1 MKTALATALLL
12 LALPAFG
19 QHESIRRLDL
29 TPSGDASIGYV
40 YDPVITP
47 DAEYVLF
54 RGTATDLTLTPPV
67 QAAPG
72 LPAGAESFLYRC
84 DVRLHQFAQVNLGSQ
99 GQALRPVLS
108 SLVPGWRTAMSADG
122 NLVVW
127 TSVDDDPG
135 LGDNNGRL
143 DVYLRDV
150 AAGTTELISGVNGAS
165 TAGASSTASI
175 SDDGRFVSFLSGSDA
190 IVPGL
195 SGGLQSG
202 TSVSRR
208 AYLHDRLLGTTTLIS
223 EFNGGINVDEGVY
236 DAVLAP
242 EGDKLVYTAVKG
254 PLSLGYS
261 STLPAT
267 LYVVDLA
274 LNTRQSFGVY
284 MYASFLGVSSHAERI
299 SFMTFSS
306 LDPKDLGAGRDAYV
320 LETSTGSHRLVTS
333 KTGGGT
339 VNDNFLTPSISAD
352 GRYVQF
358 RTLNG
363 PAFFPG
369 KAMGKTQVLMKDID
383 TDLTVMNST
392 STKGAPGLSVSNLDG
407 VWTGPG
413 RALNSNGDALVF
425 ASSYDN
431 LPGNNVGGE
440 SSLYLY
446 ERWFGSRNLE
456 ITNMHVNQTAEI
468 SMTGG
473 TPAGAALFGL
483 STTGQGPFASY
494 WGPIDL
500 SGPVFTMTA
509 TFDANGVARLQFP
522 MGPSLGGTTVFAKGL
537 DLVSLRPSTSFFG
550 VVR

>member
-1 MKTALATALLL
+1 MKFALSTALIL
-12 LALPAFG
+12 LAVPASA

-29 TPSGDASIGYV
+29 TPSGEASLGYV

-67 QAAPG
+67 LAMPA
-72 LPAGAESFLYRC
+72 LPAGAESLLYRC
-84 DVRLHQFAQVNLGSQ
+84 DVRLRQFEQVNLGSQ
-99 GQALRPVLS
+99 GQALRPVVS
-108 SLVPGWRTAMSADG
+108 SIVPGWRTAVSADG

-165 TAGASSTASI
+165 TVGASSTASI
-175 SDDGRFVSFLSGSDA
+175 SDDGRYVTFLSGSDQ

-195 SGGLQSG
+195 SGGIQSG

-261 STLPAT
+261 TPLPAM
-267 LYVVDLA
+267 LHVVDLA
-274 LNTRQSFGVY
+274 SNTRQSFGAY
-284 MYASFLGVSSHAERI
+284 MSASFLGVSSHAERV
-299 SFMTFSS
+299 SFLTFSPLAPQDVS
-306 LDPKDLGAGRDAYV
+306 GGRDAYV
-320 LETSTGSHRLVTS
+320 LDTATGAHHLVTS
-333 KTGGGT
+333 RTGGAT
-339 VNDNFLTPSISAD
+339 VSDNFVTPAISAD

-358 RTLNG
+358 KTLNG
-363 PAFFPG
+363 PAFFSG
-369 KAMGKTQVLMKDID
+369 KTMGKTQVFLKDLD
-383 TDLTVMNST
+383 TDLTVLNST
-392 STKGAPGLSVSNLDG
+392 STKGVPGLSVSTLDA
-407 VWTGPG
+407 VLTGPG
-413 RALNSNGDALVF
+413 RALNANGDALVF

-431 LPGNNVGGE
+431 LPGNNVGGG
-440 SSLYLY
+440 SCLYLY
-446 ERWFGSRNLE
+446 ERWFGPRDLK
-456 ITNMHVNQTAEI
+456 ITNLHVSQTAEI

-473 TPAGAALFGL
+473 TPGGAALMGL
-483 STTGQGPFASY
+483 STSGQGPFPSY

-500 SGPVFTMTA
+500 SGPIFTVSA
-509 TFDANGVARLQFP
+509 TFDASGVARLPFP
-522 MGPSLGGTTVFAKGL
+522 IGPSLAGANVFAKGL
-537 DLVSLRPSTSFFG
+537 DLVNVLPSTSFFG